1 MHVLLSNLVKEG
13 AFNRTSLSVETILLA
28 SSRIS
33 NNVRS
38 NGLRLVGDG
47 NNAGSVFP
55 RVGSQAL
62 LVNKSGETKATEYWL
77 DWLDEKNTEL
87 KLGG

>member
-28 SSRIS
+28 SSLIS

-38 NGLRLVGDG
+38 NGLGLVGDG

-55 RVGSQAL
+55 IVGSQAL